1 MRKLTLLSFALLS
14 GVISN
19 AQNFC
24 GSLSMTISKEGK
36 AAPATMYLCDG
47 NFLVRYEMD
56 ANGQKNKIDYLVLA
70 SGKKYMK
77 YDLMGKELGVELSDA
92 DVKSNL
98 SVAKVAKTGEKSQIL
113 GFDCELVKIQ
123 GSDGNITEAWIT
135 ENGPVDFG
143 TFSSIL
149 KDDASALAI
158 AKLGIKGLPVK
169 SVTKD
174 KNGFEVSSFRI
185 EGIQNTPVD
194 KFLFEAPKVLT
205 PKSQVK

>member
-1 MRKLTLLSFALLS
+1 MRKLSLLSFALLF

-24 GSLSMTISKEGK
+24 GSLTMTISKDGK
-36 AAPATMYLCDG
+36 AAPATMYLCEG
-47 NFLVRYEMD
+47 NFLVRYELD
-56 ANGQKNKIDYLVLA
+56 ANGQKSKVDYLVLA

-98 SVAKVAKTGEKSQIL
+98 SVAKVAKTGEKNQIQ
-113 GFDCELVKIQ
+113 GFECELVKIQ
-123 GSDGNITEAWIT
+123 GSDGNITEAWIA

-143 TFSSIL
+143 QFSSIL

-158 AKLGIKGLPVK
+158 AKLGIKGLPLK
-169 SVTKD
+169 SSTKD
-174 KNGFEVSSFRI
+174 KNGFEVSSFSI
-185 EGIQNTPVD
+185 DGLQNSPFD
-194 KFLFEAPKVLT
+194 KTIFEAPKVLT

>member
-1 MRKLTLLSFALLS
+1 MRKLSLLSFALLF

-24 GSLSMTISKEGK
+24 GTLSMTISKEGK
-36 AAPATMYLCDG
+36 AAPATMYLCNG

-56 ANGQKNKIDYLVLA
+56 ANGQKNKIDYLVSA

-77 YDLMGKELGVELSDA
+77 YDLMGKELGVELSDS

-98 SVAKVAKTGEKSQIL
+98 SIAKLAKTGEKSQIL
-113 GFDCELVKIQ
+113 GYDCELIKIQ
-123 GSDGNITEAWIT
+123 GSDGNITEAWIA

-143 TFSSIL
+143 AFSSIL

-158 AKLGIKGLPVK
+158 SKLGIKGLPVK

-174 KNGFEVSSFRI
+174 KNGFEVSSFSI
-185 EGIQNTPVD
+185 DGIQNTPVD
-194 KFLFEAPKVLT
+194 NSLFEAPKVLT

>member
-47 NFLVRYEMD
+47 NFLVRHEMD

-77 YDLMGKELGVELSDA
+77 YDLTGKELGVELSDA

-123 GSDGNITEAWIT
+123 GSDGNLTEAWIT

-143 TFSSIL
+143 TLSSIL

-158 AKLGIKGLPVK
+158 AKLGIKGLPIK

-174 KNGFEVSSFRI
+174 KNGFEVSSFSI
-185 EGIQNTPVD
+185 DGIQNNLVD
-194 KFLFEAPKVLT
+194 KNLFEAPKVLT

>member
-1 MRKLTLLSFALLS
+1 MKKLTLLCFATLF

-24 GSLSMTISKEGK
+24 GSLTMTISKEGK
-36 AAPATMYLCDG
+36 SAPATMYLCDG

-56 ANGQKNKIDYLVLA
+56 ANGQKNKIDYLVTA

-98 SVAKVAKTGEKSQIL
+98 SVVKVAKTGEKSQML
-113 GFDCELVKIQ
+113 GYDCELVKIQ
-123 GSDGNITEAWIT
+123 GSDGNITETWIA

-143 TFSSIL
+143 SFSSIL
-149 KDDASALAI
+149 KDDATALAI
-158 AKLGIKGLPVK
+158 AKLGIKGLPIK

-174 KNGFEVSSFRI
+174 KNGFEVSSFYI
-185 EGIQNTPVD
+185 DGIQNNPVG
-194 KFLFEAPKVLT
+194 KTLFEVPKVLT
-205 PKSQVK
+205 PSSQVK